1 MPYIAHEQRI
11 LEVTPDGQNL
21 INGIALEIKGLL
33 ITGDHRKGR
42 LVRTVVAGL
51 INGVYGGLRIVPY
64 ESINKETEKLT
75 TLTKLL
81 ITNIKSIRT
90 QHSAGAN
97 GLLNYTITRLLNEI
111 YPSPRY
117 HDYNEIAGLLTGLII
132 RTDTEDDEVLG
143 ILDCCKSEYYRKY
156 CAPYEELK
164 ESENGVVSRPIGES
178 TVY

>member
-1 MPYIAHEQRI
+1 MPYIAHEQRS

-33 ITGDHRKGR
+33 ITGDHRKGH

-75 TLTKLL
+75 KLTKHL
-81 ITNIKSIRT
+81 IANIKSIRT

-97 GLLNYTITRLLNEI
+97 GFHRLVIMITM
-111 YPSPRY
+111 
-117 HDYNEIAGLLTGLII
+117 
-132 RTDTEDDEVLG
+132 
-143 ILDCCKSEYYRKY
+143 K
-156 CAPYEELK
+156 
-164 ESENGVVSRPIGES
+164 
-178 TVY
+178 